1 MAPTFDGQSHSTR
14 SDGSLEPAEVVA
26 RAAVAGVEVLALTD
40 HDTVEGVDEAL
51 GAGARAGVR
60 MVPAVELSAVDGA
73 HEELHVVAYG
83 LDHRAPGLV
92 AALVDLRADRER
104 RVLAMADR
112 LEELGLRLARD
123 ELDQRA
129 RAGLPLGRP
138 HLARAV
144 LGHQANWPRLQTEGI
159 EGAGG
164 LFPAYLVP
172 GAPGYVARERPTV
185 ADAIALVHD
194 HGGVAVWAHPFWD
207 LADPAEVE
215 ATLRRFA
222 AAGMDGVEA
231 FYPTHDRGQ
240 THLLDDLAGELG
252 LLATAASDF
261 HGPEHEHFSR
271 FLAYDTFGRQP
282 RLGDLAVGGWP

>member
-1 MAPTFDGQSHSTR
+1 
-14 SDGSLEPAEVVA
+14 
-26 RAAVAGVEVLALTD
+26 VLALTD
-40 HDTVEGVDEAL
+40 HDTAEGVSEAR
-51 GAGARAGVR
+51 GAGRREGVR
-60 MVPAVELSAVDGA
+60 VVPAVELTAVDGE
-73 HEELHVVAYG
+73 HDELHVVAYEI
-83 LDHRAPGLV
+83 DHEAPGLV
-92 AALVDLRADRER
+92 DALVDLRTDRER
-104 RVLAMADR
+104 RVLTMADR
-112 LEELGLRLARD
+112 LEELGLALARD
-123 ELDQRA
+123 ELDERR

-144 LGHQANWPRLQTEGI
+144 LGDPRNWQRLQAEGI
-159 EGAGG
+159 AGAGG

-185 ADAIALVHD
+185 AEAIALVHD

-207 LADPAEVE
+207 LADPIEVA

-222 AAGMDGVEA
+222 AGGMDGVEA
-231 FYPTHDRGQ
+231 FYPAHDRAQ